1 MSEDENRKITIRHA
15 AEDDVALVLQFIREL
30 AEYEK
35 LGHEVIASE
44 ARLRDSLFGD
54 KPEAEA
60 CLAFVDDQ
68 PAGFALFYENYST
81 FIGRKGIHLEDL
93 FVRPEFRGLG
103 LGRKLLVKVAAIT
116 RSRNCQRLTWQV
128 LDWNESARQFYF
140 GLDAEHLTDWQ
151 TFRLTD
157 EALELLA
164 AETEHDAS

>member
-1 MSEDENRKITIRHA
+1 MSKAENRKITIRSA
-15 AEDDVALVLQFIREL
+15 TENDVSLVLQFIREL

-35 LGHEVIASE
+35 LGHEVVASE
-44 ARLRDSLFGD
+44 ARIRDSLFGD

-60 CLAFVDDQ
+60 CLAFVNDK

-116 RSRNCQRLTWQV
+116 RARDCQRLTWQV
-128 LDWNESARQFYF
+128 LDWNEPARQFYF
-140 GLDAEHLTDWQ
+140 GLDATFLNDWQ

-157 EALELLA
+157 EALEKLA
-164 AETEHDAS
+164 AETEHDEH